1 MTRGGA
7 ACRHCRWRSDA
18 TGYCLWPVCLHLRI
32 DCGGHGENQAAAAS
46 GEAAAGQ
53 APLPSKAAEDKTA
66 AAAEKR
72 KSA

>member
-18 TGYCLWPVCLHLRI
+18 TGYCLWSVCLRLRI
-32 DCGGHGENQAAAAS
+32 DCGDHGENQAAAAS